1 MQGLKTVIDEKE
13 AIRRAAVQVS
23 ELMVVAA
30 KTAPKGRGIDNITS
44 IILVDREEIEK
55 LAAKMEELAAVHGEF
70 FRRDASNVRNSDA
83 VVIIGCKIVDYGLKK
98 SESMKADPN
107 VSISLINLGIAV
119 GSAVKV
125 ASMMN
130 VDNRIMYTIGVAA
143 LELKMIDADVALGIP
158 LSIKAK
164 NIYFDRIWPPP
175 K

>member
-1 MQGLKTVIDEKE
+1 
-13 AIRRAAVQVS
+13 
-23 ELMVVAA
+23 
-30 KTAPKGRGIDNITS
+30 
-44 IILVDREEIEK
+44 
-55 LAAKMEELAAVHGEF
+55 
-70 FRRDASNVRNSDA
+70 ASNVRNSDA

-98 SESMKADPN
+98 SESMKVDPN

-119 GSAVKV
+119 GSAVKA